1 MFDDFSAEESI
12 FVGIGRSAAAEQAE
26 SLGGSDLVPGAGGN
40 KDGITWGDS
49 AGFAIDFHGAV
60 AFEDEVELLTELVIV
75 TLGRLT
81 NGNGGFGEGLVLN
94 RCVGLIQDAA
104 DRAAVFGGE
113 WRLLGKLVDRHGC
126 VCHRRAL
133 SHERQAHA

>member
-26 SLGGSDLVPGAGGN
+26 CPGGGDLVPGAGGN
-40 KDGITWGDS
+40 EDGITWGDS

-60 AFEDEVELLTELVIV
+60 AFEDKVELLTELVIV
-75 TLGRLT
+75 TLGRLS
-81 NGNGGFGEGLVLN
+81 NGDGGLGEGLVLN
-94 RCVGLIQDAA
+94 RCVRLIQDAA

-113 WRLLGKLVDRHGC
+113 WRLLGKLVDRHG
-126 VCHRRAL
+126 
-133 SHERQAHA
+133 

>member
-26 SLGGSDLVPGAGGN
+26 SLGGGDLVPGAGGN
-40 KDGITWGDS
+40 EDGITWGDS

-81 NGNGGFGEGLVLN
+81 NGDGGLGERLVLN
-94 RCVGLIQDAA
+94 RCVGLIQDAT
-104 DRAAVFGGE
+104 DRTAIFGGE
-113 WRLLGKLVDRHGC
+113 GCLLGKLVDRHG
-126 VCHRRAL
+126 
-133 SHERQAHA
+133 